1 MTWDDRRADTC
12 DWVAPRMPPPPGV
25 SHGYTSQVLVTWRI
39 VGEALVL
46 GILSTALGSIYPA
59 WKASRKNVVD
69 ALRHNS

>member
-1 MTWDDRRADTC
+1 
-12 DWVAPRMPPPPGV
+12 MPPPPGV

-39 VGEALVL
+39 VGEALAL